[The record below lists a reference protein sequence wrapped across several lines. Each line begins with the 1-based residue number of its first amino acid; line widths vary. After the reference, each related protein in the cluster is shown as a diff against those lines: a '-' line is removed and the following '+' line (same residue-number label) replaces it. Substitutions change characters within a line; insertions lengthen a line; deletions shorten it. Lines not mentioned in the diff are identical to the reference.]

1 MVQSQMPTSNGVIK
15 RLEPK
20 IAQQQVKK
28 HMMRPEEMKENIKR
42 PDNQPW
48 KKKERCDVHFH

>member
-28 HMMRPEEMKENIKR
+28 ENIKR